1 MPLEA
6 PVLLG
11 SRKCE
16 KGLTG
21 FQNWTNLGRHITM
34 PGMTERELVEKVKKK
49 LGKDC
54 LVWQSRK
61 KAFYPEQDV
70 FGCFDLVVLKKGEIS
85 LIQVTT
91 IQHISE
97 RMKKC
102 RGVFDDL
109 EIPYPT
115 SASVWAYDKRK
126 NDFVIKNLNDGKK

>member
-1 MPLEA
+1 
-6 PVLLG
+6 
-11 SRKCE
+11 
-16 KGLTG
+16 
-21 FQNWTNLGRHITM
+21 
-34 PGMTERELVEKVKKK
+34 MTERELVEKVKKK

-70 FGCFDLVVLKKGEIS
+70 FGCFDLVVLKDGELS

-102 RGVFDDL
+102 RLVFDSKKMKL
-109 EIPYPT
+109 PA

-126 NDFVIKNLNDGKK
+126 NDFTIRNLND